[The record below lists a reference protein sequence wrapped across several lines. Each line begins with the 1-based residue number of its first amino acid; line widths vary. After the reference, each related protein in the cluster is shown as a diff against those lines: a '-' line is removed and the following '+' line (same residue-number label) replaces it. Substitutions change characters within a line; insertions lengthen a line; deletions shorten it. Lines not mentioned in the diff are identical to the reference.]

1 MRKFYSN
8 IYRINFLIKL
18 VDKPENNLPAFN
30 ISLNNIAIQGIL
42 SPSKIRLPEDSKLF
56 IKTLSNCLLHRSS
69 SFYKFLESI
78 VNDFKG
84 DRFNREFISTV
95 KYSNKLKGKLKIN
108 KILENN
114 FMFGSMYVI
123 SEMNKFITNQAGRD
137 HTYQNLTIADLEAE
151 YVNVPINLVF
161 YWIKK
166 VFYSFISQTICFESV
181 KEIPVYKAEDL
192 ESNKH
197 YNEVLLAQYLRH
209 DYWTSLNLFSIN
221 MNIIYKINYG
231 SLDRT
236 ILRSQ
241 KEESSNSQL
250 KWYVDLYN
258 TMLQKWNEAKS
269 YSGNFGSNFRYYR
282 NEHLIGMKFSKT
294 LNKKLNLRNE
304 KVIETTQLNLDLL
317 DGIQKPMFNNFNQA
331 DYDIQMQR

>member
-1 MRKFYSN
+1 
-8 IYRINFLIKL
+8 
-18 VDKPENNLPAFN
+18 
-30 ISLNNIAIQGIL
+30 
-42 SPSKIRLPEDSKLF
+42 
-56 IKTLSNCLLHRSS
+56 
-69 SFYKFLESI
+69 
-78 VNDFKG
+78 
-84 DRFNREFISTV
+84 
-95 KYSNKLKGKLKIN
+95 
-108 KILENN
+108 
-114 FMFGSMYVI
+114 MYVI

-137 HTYQNLTIADLEAE
+137 HTYQNLTVADLEAE
-151 YVNVPINLVF
+151 YVNVPINLIF

-192 ESNKH
+192 VSNKH

-236 ILRSQ
+236 ILRSH

-258 TMLQKWNEAKS
+258 TMVQKWNEAKS
-269 YSGNFGSNFRYYR
+269 NSGNFGSNFRYYR
-282 NEHLIGMKFSKT
+282 NEHLIGMKFSKN
-294 LNKKLNLRNE
+294 LNKKLILRNE

-317 DGIQKPMFNNFNQA
+317 DGIQKPMFNNFNQT

>member
-1 MRKFYSN
+1 M
-8 IYRINFLIKL
+8 
-18 VDKPENNLPAFN
+18 
-30 ISLNNIAIQGIL
+30 
-42 SPSKIRLPEDSKLF
+42 
-56 IKTLSNCLLHRSS
+56 
-69 SFYKFLESI
+69 
-78 VNDFKG
+78 NDFKG

-123 SEMNKFITNQAGRD
+123 SEMNKFIINQAGRD

-192 ESNKH
+192 VSNKH

-209 DYWTSLNLFSIN
+209 DYMTSLNLFSIN

-236 ILRSQ
+236 IFRSQ

-258 TMLQKWNEAKS
+258 TMLQK
-269 YSGNFGSNFRYYR
+269 
-282 NEHLIGMKFSKT
+282 
-294 LNKKLNLRNE
+294 
-304 KVIETTQLNLDLL
+304 
-317 DGIQKPMFNNFNQA
+317 
-331 DYDIQMQR
+331 